1 MQNPVRIASAACLVV
16 ATAATA
22 QTSASQPPAGGTPDR
37 MPFDIPYG
45 TTVSLDSAKRLLAIA
60 EAEAEAEAEAMK
72 HHWKMTI
79 AVVDT
84 HDLTRDLE

>member
-1 MQNPVRIASAACLVV
+1 MQNPVQIASAACLVV

-60 EAEAEAEAEAMK
+60 EAEAEAMK

>member
-1 MQNPVRIASAACLVV
+1 MQNPVRVASAACLVV

-60 EAEAEAEAEAMK
+60 EAEAIK
-72 HHWKMTI
+72 HDWKMTI